1 MEMNARA
8 LNDVFDTFVKK
19 KQRIEIIN
27 NKNAF
32 ISIHI
37 LTVFYAVTQIETSN
51 LVILFKKKMKTHGK
65 VYFLTYL

>member
-19 KQRIEIIN
+19 KTKDRN
-27 NKNAF
+27 NYKNAF

-51 LVILFKKKMKTHGK
+51 LVILFKKK
-65 VYFLTYL
+65 